1 VADHR
6 RIGKRNRAS
15 GVRAEYRARDW
26 LRAVGFYVVRA
37 AGSHGAFDLVAFNAH
52 SIRLISTKRGG
63 ATLSP
68 TERAALLAIPVPPN
82 ATREY
87 WRVRPRASAP
97 EIEFL

>member
-1 VADHR
+1 MKDRKHT
-6 RIGKRNRAS
+6 GKRNRAS
-15 GVRAEYRARDW
+15 GVRGEYRARDW
-26 LRAVGFYVVRA
+26 LRAVGFYVVRS
-37 AGSHGAFDLVAFNAH
+37 AGSKGAIDLVAFNGH
-52 SIRLISTKRGG
+52 SLRLITVKRGG
-63 ATLSP
+63 AALSP